1 MSVEIKGGYRRIRS
15 KNIVIT
21 TLWSPEEMF
30 KGTMQDQD
38 LNQLY
43 RHIEK
48 VIHLVSQDPQSG
60 KIKLTEDTMYV

>member
-1 MSVEIKGGYRRIRS
+1 
-15 KNIVIT
+15 
-21 TLWSPEEMF
+21 MF